1 MRQHRIIPSADTAG
15 DADGVPQP
23 PERCLSPTG
32 GNCAGVPR
40 VSFFF
45 LLSSTE
51 RSDPSAWGRSVL
63 LFANKRKSDDPCR
76 WVIAF
81 LVPCG
86 TGRVND
92 KKVNEENSKV
102 KNKSVCGAEFTAPK
116 RRCIQVSLLLDTTYH
131 FRTEIARGFLK
142 FLPKNTR
149 EIAFL

>member
-1 MRQHRIIPSADTAG
+1 VG
-15 DADGVPQP
+15 
-23 PERCLSPTG
+23 
-32 GNCAGVPR
+32 
-40 VSFFF
+40 
-45 LLSSTE
+45 
-51 RSDPSAWGRSVL
+51 
-63 LFANKRKSDDPCR
+63 KRKSDDPCR

-102 KNKSVCGAEFTAPK
+102 KNKGVCRAEVAAQK

>member
-1 MRQHRIIPSADTAG
+1 MNQEESVYELNRST
-15 DADGVPQP
+15 
-23 PERCLSPTG
+23 
-32 GNCAGVPR
+32 
-40 VSFFF
+40 
-45 LLSSTE
+45 SSC
-51 RSDPSAWGRSVL
+51 RAVL
-63 LFANKRKSDDPCR
+63 LRLVLCPPVGKRKSDDPCR

-102 KNKSVCGAEFTAPK
+102 KNKGVCRAEVAAQK

>member
-1 MRQHRIIPSADTAG
+1 MSRKSRDVYSNKLFGAGQGKAVAARHLVEQCFGGLYSAPLRAAVG
-15 DADGVPQP
+15 
-23 PERCLSPTG
+23 
-32 GNCAGVPR
+32 
-40 VSFFF
+40 
-45 LLSSTE
+45 
-51 RSDPSAWGRSVL
+51 
-63 LFANKRKSDDPCR
+63 KRKSDDPCR

-102 KNKSVCGAEFTAPK
+102 KNKGVCRAEVAAQK

-131 FRTEIARGFLK
+131 FGTEIARVFLK

>member
-1 MRQHRIIPSADTAG
+1 MTEIKITRIQRDVKKKQG
-15 DADGVPQP
+15 
-23 PERCLSPTG
+23 CLFKQTFWGGTG
-32 GNCAGVPR
+32 K
-40 VSFFF
+40 
-45 LLSSTE
+45 SSCGTSSC
-51 RSDPSAWGRSVL
+51 RAVL
-63 LFANKRKSDDPCR
+63 LRLVLCPPVGKRKSDDPCR

-86 TGRVND
+86 TGRGND

-102 KNKSVCGAEFTAPK
+102 KNKGVCRAEVAAQK